1 MKMSEKIKL
10 LRASQPTKHTQESF
24 GEKIGVS
31 RDMINNFE
39 NNRSEPSESLLRL
52 ICRVYHVNYAWL
64 KGEDE
69 SAPMFAPEKENER
82 VLDLLDGDNEFA
94 KRTMRVLASLDADQW
109 RLLEGLIV
117 GLSEKG
123 TEDQK
128 DGQA

>member
-1 MKMSEKIKL
+1 
-10 LRASQPTKHTQESF
+10 
-24 GEKIGVS
+24 
-31 RDMINNFE
+31 MINNFE

-123 TEDQK
+123 TEEQK

>member
-1 MKMSEKIKL
+1 MSERIKK
-10 LRASQPTKHTQESF
+10 LRKSLPNKLTQTAF

-31 RDMINNFE
+31 RNMINNFE

-69 SAPMFAPEKENER
+69 SAPMFSQPQKENER

-94 KRTMRVLASLDADQW
+94 KRTMRVLATLDKDEW
-109 RLLEGLIV
+109 RLIERLIAA
-117 GLSEKG
+117 LSGKKTDEHS
-123 TEDQK
+123 

>member
-69 SAPMFAPEKENER
+69 GAPMFAPEKENER

-123 TEDQK
+123 TEEQK

>member
-1 MKMSEKIKL
+1 MSEKIKL

-123 TEDQK
+123 TEEQK

>member
-123 TEDQK
+123 TEEQK